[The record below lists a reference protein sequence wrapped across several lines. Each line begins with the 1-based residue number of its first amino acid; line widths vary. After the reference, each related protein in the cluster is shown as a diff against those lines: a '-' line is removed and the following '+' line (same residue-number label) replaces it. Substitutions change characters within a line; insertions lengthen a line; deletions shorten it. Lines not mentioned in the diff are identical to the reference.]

1 MIAVRTCAACDGA
14 WVGRCA
20 QTAQRNVPL
29 YFRCGECNKAVHSP
43 LVCAC
48 VVTSKEEGVVFCSKA
63 CKISFDDEKVRVCDL
78 VSAAPL
84 AQAPEVIELEAIE
97 LHPPVTPRP
106 PLHPPLHAAPRPPL
120 HTALQPPTRTPLHPA
135 PHPPT
140 LRSQQLHR
148 RASRRAQAAAAAPGA
163 AAGAVVERQMQKQ
176 PVRGPKTRIWPVVAR
191 LATVPTAG
199 LRWAL
204 GTAAWLA
211 PTLLCCA
218 ASRAQC
224 AAAPCLAL

>member
-120 HTALQPPTRTPLHPA
+120 HTALQPPTLTPPPPLHPPLHPA
-135 PHPPT
+135 PQAQAPEVID
-140 LRSQQLHR
+140 LEVIEL
-148 RASRRAQAAAAAPGA
+148 QAAAGSPLRPPLLPPLLDGPSAP
-163 AAGAVVERQMQKQ
+163 
-176 PVRGPKTRIWPVVAR
+176 PVP
-191 LATVPTAG
+191 
-199 LRWAL
+199 
-204 GTAAWLA
+204 
-211 PTLLCCA
+211 
-218 ASRAQC
+218 
-224 AAAPCLAL
+224 AAAPAVPALVRTALVLGFILVLVLVVTLFD